1 MTLRSFTIRQFGER
15 RWQKRVQLSVDKL
28 LAVELINEQY
38 SRTKSGIQK
47 AFEYWRDKKQR
58 GRLTLEGYEWGPG
71 DDVVTTL
78 IDVSPSSPFHYR
90 FMSHNLKYFR
100 WMTDRRLTDFPHR
113 EIVDACALEYHAC
126 KAAAEPAAHH
136 ISHDLNGF
144 RRDYLRL
151 LLPLTDRWG
160 RVSALACVSQHLD
173 SPVPAGSP
181 PSTPAGSTTRAG
193 RRPPAA
199 SRASRLL

>member
-1 MTLRSFTIRQFGER
+1 MTLPPFTIKQFGEK
-15 RWQKRVQLSVDKL
+15 RWQKRVQLSVEKL
-28 LAVELINEQY
+28 LAVELINERY

-47 AFEYWRDKKQR
+47 AYEFWREKKQR
-58 GRLTLEGYEWGPG
+58 GQLSLEEFKCGPG

-113 EIVDACALEYHAC
+113 DIVDACALEYHAC
-126 KAAAEPAAHH
+126 KAGAEPAAHH

-151 LLPLTDRWG
+151 LLPLTDQSG
-160 RVSALACVSQHLD
+160 RVSALACVSRHLD
-173 SPVPAGSP
+173 SPTPDGSP
-181 PSTPAGSTTRAG
+181 PSTPGGSTRKAG
-193 RRPPAA
+193 RRRPAA
-199 SRASRLL
+199 SRASRPL